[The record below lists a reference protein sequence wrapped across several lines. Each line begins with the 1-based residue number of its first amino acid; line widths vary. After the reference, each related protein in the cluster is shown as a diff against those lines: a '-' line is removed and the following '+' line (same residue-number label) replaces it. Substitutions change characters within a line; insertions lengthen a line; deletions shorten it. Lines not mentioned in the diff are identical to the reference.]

1 MNNNLP
7 LEILDSLSEGVITLD
22 KEFKIKFINLA
33 AQRITGLQKDEIFGK
48 LCKAVFK
55 PDFCKVQCPISRVL
69 QSGNSIFNFA
79 TKIITYDKKELSV
92 KINATI
98 LKDENE
104 KPVGAVISFK
114 DTSKIEDLDKTL
126 RKDSDYL
133 GIVGKSSSMIEIY
146 KLINE
151 IADSDAPVLIQGETG
166 TGKELIANAIQET
179 SKRRKNPFLKIN
191 CAVFPQDL
199 LASELFGHTKGAFTS
214 ADKDRIG
221 RFELAKT
228 GTIFLD
234 EISEMPLHMQTH
246 LLRILQDGTFERVG
260 DSITRHTDVRIIAA
274 TNKDVDR
281 AISENEFRKDLF
293 FRINVIPINLPPL
306 RQRKEDIP
314 LLVNHFI
321 KKFALLYQKPI
332 SGIDQDALNII
343 TKYNWPGNI
352 RQLENAIEY
361 AFVRSHNMINICR
374 CCLPVFLIPPDECTN
389 EDIHNSHHH
398 TYISPDILLKLLN
411 ENGWNK
417 SKVADI
423 IGVNRSTIWRKI
435 KEYNLISFSNN

>member
-33 AQRITGLQKDEIFGK
+33 AQRITGLQKDQIFGK

-69 QSGNSIFNFA
+69 QSGNSIFNFD
-79 TKIITYDKKELSV
+79 TKIITYDQKELSV

-98 LKDENE
+98 LDDENK

-114 DTSKIEDLDKTL
+114 DTSQIEDLDKIL
-126 RKDSDYL
+126 REDSDYL
-133 GIVGKSSSMIEIY
+133 GIVGKSSSMLEIY

-260 DSITRHTDVRIIAA
+260 DSITRYTDVRIIAA
-274 TNKDVDR
+274 TNKDVDT

-321 KKFALLYQKPI
+321 KKFTLLYKKPI
-332 SGIDQDALNII
+332 LGIEKDALDIL

-361 AFVRSHNMINICR
+361 AFVRSHNKINICR

-389 EDIHNSHHH
+389 EDINNIHHH

-411 ENGWNK
+411 ENGWNR

-423 IGVNRSTIWRKI
+423 LGVNRSTIWRKI
-435 KEYNLISFSNN
+435 KEYNLISFNNN

>member
-1 MNNNLP
+1 MDNNLP

-22 KEFKIKFINLA
+22 KEFKITFINLA
-33 AQRITGLQKDEIFGK
+33 AQRITGLKKNEIFGK

-55 PDFCKVQCPISRVL
+55 PDFCKVECPISRVL
-69 QSGNSIFNFA
+69 QTGNSIFNFD
-79 TKIITYDKKELSV
+79 TKIITQDGKELSV

-104 KPVGAVISFK
+104 KPVGGVISFK
-114 DTSKIEDLDKTL
+114 DTSKIEDLDKIL
-126 RKDSDYL
+126 LEDSDYY
-133 GIVGKSSSMIEIY
+133 GIVGKSEKMVEIY

-151 IADSDAPVLIQGETG
+151 ISDSDAPVLIQGETG
-166 TGKELIANAIQET
+166 TGKELIANAIQKT

-191 CAVFPQDL
+191 CAVFPQEL

-214 ADKDRIG
+214 AEKERIG

-234 EISEMPLHMQTH
+234 EISEMPLHMQTY

-260 DSITRHTDVRIIAA
+260 DSITRYTDVRIIAA
-274 TNKDVDR
+274 TNKDIDK
-281 AISENEFRKDLF
+281 AILENEFRKDLY

-306 RQRKEDIP
+306 RERKDDIP
-314 LLVNHFI
+314 LLVYHFI

-332 SGIDQDALNII
+332 SGIEQDALNILI
-343 TKYNWPGNI
+343 NFNWPGNI

-361 AFVRSHNMINICR
+361 AFVRSHNKIKICR
-374 CCLPVFLIPPDECTN
+374 CCLPVFLIPPNECKA
-389 EDIHNSHHH
+389 EEIFQIHHH
-398 TYISPDILLKLLN
+398 AYIAPETLLKLLN
-411 ENGWNK
+411 ENGWNR
-417 SKVADI
+417 SKVAGI
-423 IGVNRSTIWRKI
+423 LGVNRSTVWRKI
-435 KEYNLISFSNN
+435 REYKLTSFNNN